1 MIHGADSVFYLK
13 VTLVRLYTAMKTL
26 EQRMKHHRILE
37 EDLEERFV
45 LGSGSGGQKV
55 NKTSSCVYLK
65 HLPTGTE
72 IKCQESRSRE
82 KNREVAR
89 GRLCDHFDTE
99 EKKKSLERAKNR
111 AVKRYKKRRPSKA
124 EKARRKRTKQ
134 LRTEKKANRRR
145 V

>member
-1 MIHGADSVFYLK
+1 
-13 VTLVRLYTAMKTL
+13 MKTL
-26 EQRMKHHRILE
+26 EQRLRQHRIFD

-72 IKCQESRSRE
+72 VKCQESRSRD
-82 KNREVAR
+82 KNRDLAR
-89 GRLCDHFDTE
+89 ARLCDHFDEVARKET
-99 EKKKSLERAKNR
+99 LERAKNR
-111 AVKRYKKRRPSKA
+111 AVKRYKKRKPSKA

-134 LRTEKKANRRR
+134 LRTEKKTNRRR

>member
-1 MIHGADSVFYLK
+1 
-13 VTLVRLYTAMKTL
+13 MKTL
-26 EQRMKHHRILE
+26 EQRLLQHQIFD

-65 HLPTGTE
+65 HLPTGLDV
-72 IKCQESRSRE
+72 KCQESRSRE
-82 KNREVAR
+82 KNRELAR
-89 GRLCDHFDTE
+89 ARLCDHFDE
-99 EKKKSLERAKNR
+99 AARKKTLERARNR
-111 AVKRYKKRRPSKA
+111 AVKRYKKRTPSKSD
-124 EKARRKRTKQ
+124 KARRRRSKQ

>member
-1 MIHGADSVFYLK
+1 
-13 VTLVRLYTAMKTL
+13 MKPL
-26 EQRMKHHRILE
+26 EQRMKHHRIFE

-82 KNREVAR
+82 KNREIAR
-89 GRLCDHFDTE
+89 GRLCDHFDAE
-99 EKKKSLERAKNR
+99 EKKQTLERAKNR

>member
-1 MIHGADSVFYLK
+1 
-13 VTLVRLYTAMKTL
+13 MKTL

-89 GRLCDHFDTE
+89 GRLCDHFDAE

-134 LRTEKKANRRR
+134 LRTEKKANRRP

>member
-1 MIHGADSVFYLK
+1 
-13 VTLVRLYTAMKTL
+13 MKTL
-26 EQRMKHHRILE
+26 EQRMKHHQIFD

-45 LGSGSGGQKV
+45 LGSGSGGQKI

-65 HLPTGTE
+65 HIPTGTE

-82 KNREVAR
+82 KNRELAR
-89 GRLCDHFDTE
+89 VRLCDHFDAE

-111 AVKRYKKRRPSKA
+111 AVKRYKKRKPSKA
-124 EKARRKRTKQ
+124 EKARRRRTKQ
-134 LRTEKKANRRR
+134 LRTEKKANRRK